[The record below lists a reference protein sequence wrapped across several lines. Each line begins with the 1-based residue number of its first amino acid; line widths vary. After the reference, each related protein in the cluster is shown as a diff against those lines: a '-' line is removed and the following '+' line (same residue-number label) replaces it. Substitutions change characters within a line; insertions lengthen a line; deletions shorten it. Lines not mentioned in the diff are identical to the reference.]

1 MGQKVN
7 PNGLRLGINK
17 EWDASWFAKKE
28 YTEYVHED
36 IRIRDYLNKNYEKAE
51 IAKIQIGR
59 PSIKKVK
66 VTIWSAKPGILIGKA
81 GTEVQKLKD
90 KLKELFKREILIN
103 IQEIKTPELTSKLV
117 AMNIAK
123 QLEKRVA
130 FRKAMKNAV
139 QRTIKMGAQG
149 IKILCSGR
157 LGGAEI
163 ARCEGNHDGKVP
175 LHTLRADIDY
185 GFHEAD
191 TVYGKIGV
199 KVWIYKGD
207 II

>member
-7 PNGLRLGINK
+7 PHGLRLGINK

-28 YTEYVHED
+28 YQEYLHED
-36 IRIRDYLNKNYEKAE
+36 IRIREFIIKKYEKAE
-51 IAKIQIGR
+51 VSKIQIGR
-59 PSIKKVK
+59 PSSKKVK

-90 KLKELFKREILIN
+90 TLKEKFKREILIN
-103 IQEIKTPELTSKLV
+103 IQEIKTPEVTSKLV

-123 QLEKRVA
+123 QLERRIA

-139 QRTIKMGAQG
+139 QRGMKMGAQG
-149 IKILCSGR
+149 IKVLCSGR
-157 LGGAEI
+157 LGGSEI
-163 ARCEGNHDGKVP
+163 ARSEGAHDGKVP